1 MSDYKTQVQELYQQL
16 SQKKK
21 KIETLK
27 TLLTRLEEEKPLFN
41 ETDFKI
47 VQDKIQKYEQE
58 CEKIFQVYQ
67 DKKTEYDRRERIY
80 KEKILTLRQDIE
92 KRNQVLENLD
102 KRFKMSQ
109 IFPDMVEKFAQ
120 VQADYLQKVEE
131 QEQELSKPF

>member
-1 MSDYKTQVQELYQQL
+1 MPASFVVHSKTQVQELYQQL

-67 DKKTEYDRRERIY
+67 DKK
-80 KEKILTLRQDIE
+80 L
-92 KRNQVLENLD
+92 
-102 KRFKMSQ
+102 
-109 IFPDMVEKFAQ
+109 
-120 VQADYLQKVEE
+120 
-131 QEQELSKPF
+131 